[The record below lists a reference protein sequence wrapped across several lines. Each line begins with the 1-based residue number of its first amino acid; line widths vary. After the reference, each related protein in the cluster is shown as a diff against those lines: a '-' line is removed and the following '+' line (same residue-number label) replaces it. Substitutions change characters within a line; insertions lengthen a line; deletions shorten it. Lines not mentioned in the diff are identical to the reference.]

1 MSELDRRDFLKLVS
15 ASAGAAAAAGCSE
28 PVEKLIPYVIQPEEI
43 TPGIAVS
50 YASTCHECPA
60 GCGLHV
66 RTRESRPIKL
76 EGNPDHPIN
85 RGRLCARGQA
95 GIGRTYHPDRY
106 VGPMRRDAGGAAP
119 LAWDG
124 ADGAVALLASRIR
137 ETRAAGRQVVLL
149 GSDRGPT
156 ANRWIDAF
164 CDAAGVQRVLYE
176 PLGFEAMREA
186 SRVAFGVASEP
197 VFDLSDADLV
207 IDFGGEFLESGPSP
221 TENARQWADAKDLSK
236 AAGREA
242 RLVYV
247 GPRLSLTGSSAD
259 EWLPARPGT
268 EGILAL
274 ALARVA
280 LENGAGDD
288 QIRGQLAGLLRGYDA
303 KSAAERTGVDADTID
318 RLGRA
323 LAGARAAVAIP
334 PGPAVASRRA
344 VAHSA
349 AVLILDHVVGATG
362 DRVKIFSEGAGARRY
377 GSHRDSLALIDA
389 MKSGRVGVLL
399 IHDVNPAY
407 SLPAAAGF
415 REALAD
421 VPFVVSLASAADET
435 SELAQLVMPDH
446 TPLESWGDAET
457 RPGVRSLVQPTL
469 RPLFDTRSLV
479 DTLLDTGR
487 ALSPEI
493 AARLPSGSLRG
504 LLEEAWGGGFRRA
517 LARGGRFR
525 PIAPMQVSLVPS
537 AARIEVTEPLLDGEG
552 GFALL
557 AFPTAMLGDGSGAN
571 LPWMQEVPDPVTK
584 VAWESWAEI
593 SNRRAEKLGISIGD
607 VVAVETPTGRLEVP
621 AYPRGGIRDDVIAI
635 AMGQGHSVGR
645 FATHF
650 NEGLPDQARGV
661 SVLDVLPVASNESGG
676 PAWFVANAS
685 VIPTGSTQRLPLV
698 QTHDN
703 KRGRMLGE
711 SISLLEL
718 ARGGEAHA
726 AEASAAAGGHSG
738 EHGSGHEE
746 LLVPYEGADDAA
758 PGSPYRWGMSI
769 DLDRCTGCSACVVAC
784 YIENNLPVVG
794 EAQTLHGRQMS
805 WIRIERYV
813 GPGEPTLV
821 PGRPLPRNNEELGN
835 TDVRNSP
842 MLCQQCGAA
851 PCEPVCPVI
860 ATFHNDEG
868 INGMVYNRCVGT
880 RYCSNNCPYKVRRF
894 NYYDYARETASDG
907 KLRYWPEPMPLMLN
921 PDVTVRGQGVMEKCS
936 FCVQRIHNARQGAK
950 DEAREIRDGEVTS
963 ACAQTCPSEAITFGN
978 LRDPES
984 RVSEKSNMSK
994 QAARG
999 YHALWDLN
1007 TRPAI
1012 TYHSK
1017 VRRGPVEG

>member
-1 MSELDRRDFLKLVS
+1 MSELDRRNFLKLVG
-15 ASAGAAAAAGCSE
+15 AGAGAAATAGCSE
-28 PVEKLIPYVIQPEEI
+28 PVEKLIPYVVQPEEI
-43 TPGIAVS
+43 TPGIAVH
-50 YASTCHECPA
+50 YASTCSECAA

-66 RTRESRPIKL
+66 KTRESRPIKL

-85 RGRLCARGQA
+85 RGGLCARGQA

-106 VGPMRRDAGGAAP
+106 AGPLRREGGAATP
-119 LAWDG
+119 LSWDG
-124 ADGAVALLASRIR
+124 ADGAIALLAARIR
-137 ETRAAGRQVVLL
+137 ETRASGKQVVLL

-197 VFDLSDADLV
+197 VLDLSDSDLV

-221 TENARQWADAKDLSK
+221 TENARQWAEAKET
-236 AAGREA
+236 RQA

-247 GPRLSLTGSSAD
+247 GPRLSLTGSTAD

-288 QIRGQLAGLLRGYDA
+288 QVRGQLAGLLRGFDA
-303 KSAAERTGVDADTID
+303 QSAAERTGLEVSTIE

-323 LAGARAAVAIP
+323 LAAARAPLAIP

-344 VAHSA
+344 VAHGA
-349 AVLILDHVVGATG
+349 AVLILDHVLGATRG
-362 DRVKIFSEGAGARRY
+362 RVKIFAEEAGARRH
-377 GSHRDSLALIDA
+377 GSHRDILALIDA

-399 IHDVNPAY
+399 VHDVNPAY

-421 VPFVVSLASAADET
+421 VPFVASLASAADET
-435 SELAQLVMPDH
+435 SELAHLVVPDH
-446 TPLESWGDAET
+446 TPLESWGDAES

-469 RPLFDTRSLV
+469 RPLFDTRALV

-487 ALSPEI
+487 ALSPEV
-493 AARLPSGSLRG
+493 AAKLPSGSFRG
-504 LLEEAWGGGFRRA
+504 LLESAWGGGFRRA

-525 PIAPMQVSLVPS
+525 PAAPLQVSLVPS

-552 GFALL
+552 GFSLL
-557 AFPTAMLGDGSGAN
+557 AYPTAMLGDGSGAN

-584 VAWESWAEI
+584 VAWQSWAEI
-593 SNRRAEKLGISIGD
+593 SNRRAEKLGVAIGD
-607 VVAVETPTGRLEVP
+607 VIAIETPTGRLEVP
-621 AYPRGGIRDDVIAI
+621 AYPRGGIRDDVVAI
-635 AMGQGHSVGR
+635 PMGQGHQVGR
-645 FATHF
+645 FATRL
-650 NEGLPDQARGV
+650 NEGHPDQPRGV
-661 SVLDVLPVASNESGG
+661 SVLDALPVASNESGG
-676 PAWFVANAS
+676 PAWFVAKAS
-685 VIPTGSTQRLPLV
+685 VIPTGRTQRLPLV

-703 KRGRMLGE
+703 KRGRLLGE
-711 SISLLEL
+711 TISLAEL
-718 ARGGEAHA
+718 ASAGHGEAHA
-726 AEASAAAGGHSG
+726 E
-738 EHGSGHEE
+738 EHGDEHGGGDHPE
-746 LLVPYEGADDAA
+746 LLVPFDGGADAA
-758 PGSPYRWGMSI
+758 PDSPYRWGMSI

-784 YIENNLPVVG
+784 YVENNLPVVG
-794 EAQTLHGRQMS
+794 EAQTLHSRQMS
-805 WIRIERYV
+805 WLRIERYV
-813 GPGEPTLV
+813 GPGEADLV
-821 PGRPLPRNNEELGN
+821 AGRPLPRNREQLG
-835 TDVRNSP
+835 DSDIRNSP

-894 NYYDYARETASDG
+894 NYWDYARQTGADG
-907 KLRYWPEPMPLMLN
+907 KLVNWPEPMPLMLN

-936 FCVQRIHNARQGAK
+936 FCVQRIHTARQDAK
-950 DEAREIRDGEVTS
+950 DEGRDIRDGEVTS
-963 ACAQTCPSEAITFGN
+963 ACAQTCPSQAITFGN

-984 RVSEKSNMSK
+984 RVSEKTQDK
-994 QAARG
+994 ARG

-1012 TYHSK
+1012 TYLSK

>member
-1 MSELDRRDFLKLVS
+1 MSELDRRDFLKLVG
-15 ASAGAAAAAGCSE
+15 AGAGAAATAGCSE
-28 PVEKLIPYVIQPEEI
+28 PVEKLVTYVVQPEEI
-43 TPGIAVS
+43 TPGIAVH
-50 YASTCHECPA
+50 YASTCQECEA

-66 RTRESRPIKL
+66 KTRESRPIKL

-85 RGRLCARGQA
+85 QGRLCARGQA

-106 VGPMRRDAGGAAP
+106 AGPLLRDDSGAAP
-119 LAWDG
+119 VAWDG
-124 ADGAVALLASRIR
+124 ADGAVSLLASRIR
-137 ETRAAGRQVVLL
+137 ETRAAGKQVVLL

-164 CDAAGVQRVLYE
+164 CDAAGVQRVIYE

-197 VFDLSDADLV
+197 VFDLSGADLV
-207 IDFGGEFLESGPSP
+207 IDFGAEFLETGPSP
-221 TENARQWADAKDLSK
+221 TENARQWADAKEVSK
-236 AAGREA
+236 AEGREA

-259 EWLPARPGT
+259 EWLPAQPGT

-280 LENGAGDD
+280 LESGAGDD

-303 KSAAERTGVDADTID
+303 KSAAERTGVDASTIE

-323 LAGARAAVAIP
+323 LASARAPVAIP
-334 PGPAVASRRA
+334 PGAAVASRRA

-349 AVLILDHVVGATG
+349 AVLILDHVLGATRG
-362 DRVKIFSEGAGARRY
+362 RVKIFSEAARSRRY
-377 GSHRDSLALIDA
+377 GSHRDILALIDA

-399 IHDVNPAY
+399 VHDVNPAY

-421 VPFVVSLASAADET
+421 VPFVVSFASTADET
-435 SELAQLVMPDH
+435 SELAQLVLPDH

-457 RPGVRSLVQPTL
+457 RPGVRSLLQPTL
-469 RPLFDTRSLV
+469 RPLFDTRALV

-493 AARLPSGSLRG
+493 AAKLPSGSLRG
-504 LLEEAWGGGFRRA
+504 LLEAAWGGGFQRA

-525 PIAPMQVSLVPS
+525 PAAPTQVSLVPS

-557 AFPTAMLGDGSGAN
+557 AYPTAMLGDGSGAN
-571 LPWMQEVPDPVTK
+571 LPWMQEVPDPVSK
-584 VAWESWAEI
+584 VAWASWAEI
-593 SNRRAEKLGISIGD
+593 SNGRAEKLGISIGD
-607 VVAVETPTGRLEVP
+607 VIAVETPTGRLEVP

-635 AMGQGHSVGR
+635 AMGQGHDVGR

-650 NEGLPDQARGV
+650 NEGLPGQARGV

-676 PAWFVANAS
+676 PAWFVAKAS
-685 VIPTGSTQRLPLV
+685 VIPTGRTQRLPLV

-703 KRGRMLGE
+703 KRGRLLGE
-711 SISLLEL
+711 SISLAEL
-718 ARGGEAHA
+718 ARAGDAHD
-726 AEASAAAGGHSG
+726 EGHGDDHDG
-738 EHGSGHEE
+738 EHHE
-746 LLVPYEGADDAA
+746 LLVPYDAAADAA
-758 PGSPYRWGMSI
+758 PDSPYRWGMSI

-784 YIENNLPVVG
+784 YVENNLPVVG
-794 EAQTLHGRQMS
+794 EAQSLHGRQMS
-805 WIRIERYV
+805 WLRIERYV
-813 GPGEPTLV
+813 GPGEATLE
-821 PGRPLPRNNEELGN
+821 PGRPLPSNHEKLGD

-868 INGMVYNRCVGT
+868 LNGMVYNRCVGT

-894 NYYDYARETASDG
+894 NYFDYARETAEDG

-936 FCVQRIHNARQGAK
+936 FCVQRVHAARQDAK
-950 DEAREIRDGEVTS
+950 DEGREIRDGEVTS

-984 RVSEKSNMSK
+984 QVTEKSK
-994 QAARG
+994 DAARG

-1012 TYHSK
+1012 TYLSK